1 MGPTGQ
7 ALVRCWCSMFKRGT
21 NSRRSWY
28 RWWAILSWGKAGK
41 KSVFTGLL
49 GSWVC
54 FSWWP
59 FPKST
64 YSVLLE
70 CSWTISQDSSS
81 GLCWSILTSVCPFT
95 LVPFSLSFL
104 SHVLFL
110 PSTLPPSFAHLQQI
124 DHYTNV
130 LALVGHW
137 SMVGGRGRFQKICH
151 TPDVGKALDFASS
164 PPYSKSLWILNNDPL
179 LQRDPSFSVQLHTS
193 LRSFFFSL
201 SLPSFLAGSSML
213 KCLKMFYSLFL
224 FPMI

>member
-124 DHYTNV
+124 TQHNDYYV
-130 LALVGHW
+130 LCTKKYFGRGYLVAFFLVKFLLLISKNKKWRSLSIFLWIFFSYCSFPSSTLVGILHW
-137 SMVGGRGRFQKICH
+137 WAKWTISVYHIMCKIH
-151 TPDVGKALDFASS
+151 
-164 PPYSKSLWILNNDPL
+164 
-179 LQRDPSFSVQLHTS
+179 
-193 LRSFFFSL
+193 
-201 SLPSFLAGSSML
+201 
-213 KCLKMFYSLFL
+213 
-224 FPMI
+224 